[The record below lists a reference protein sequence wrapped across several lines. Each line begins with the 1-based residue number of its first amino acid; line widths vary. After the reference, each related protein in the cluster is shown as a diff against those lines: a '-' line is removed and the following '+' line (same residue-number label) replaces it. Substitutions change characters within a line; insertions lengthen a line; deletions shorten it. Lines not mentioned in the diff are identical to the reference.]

1 MDASSLAHSHVFL
14 GQGQDR
20 NEKRT
25 WWVVGLTAVTMV
37 AEIIAGSLFGSM
49 ALVADGWHMATHAA
63 ALLIAACAY
72 MLARRHAHDPRYSF
86 GTGRLGDLGA
96 FASAVVLAL
105 ISLQIAWESLGRM
118 VSPVP
123 IQYDQAM
130 VVAALG
136 LAVNLA
142 SAWLLK
148 DDHHHHHHDHHHDQ
162 DGHHGHDD
170 HHGHHRDN
178 NLRAAYVHVMADALT
193 SVLAIGALYLGRNFD
208 WPWLDPLIGVVGALV
223 IARWSWGLL
232 KDSGGVLVGL
242 LPKGEDLP
250 DEIRQAIHGLGD
262 QVVDLHVWQV
272 GPGHHAAIVAIASA
286 RPKAVTEYKLALAH
300 LHEISHLTVETHR
313 LVLDFPS

>member
-1 MDASSLAHSHVFL
+1 MDISSLAHSHAFQ

-25 WWVVGLTAVTMV
+25 WLVVALTAVTMV
-37 AEIIAGSLFGSM
+37 AEIVAGSLFGSM
-49 ALVADGWHMATHAA
+49 ALVADGWHMATHAV

-72 MLARRHAHDPRYSF
+72 MLARRHAGDPRYSF

-105 ISLQIAWESLGRM
+105 VSLQIGWESVGRM
-118 VSPVP
+118 VAPVP

-130 VVAALG
+130 LVAFLG
-136 LAVNLA
+136 LMVNLA

-148 DDHHHHHHDHHHDQ
+148 DDHHHHGHDHHH
-162 DGHHGHDD
+162 HHDED
-170 HHGHHRDN
+170 HHHSAHHRDN

-193 SVLAIGALYLGRNFD
+193 SVLAIVALYLGRDMN
-208 WPWLDPLIGVVGALV
+208 WPWLDPLIGLVGAVV
-223 IARWSWGLL
+223 IARWAWGLL

-242 LPKGEDLP
+242 LPKDEDLP
-250 DEIRQAIHGLGD
+250 DEIRAVVHGLGD

-272 GPGHHAAIVAIASA
+272 GPGHHAAIVAIASHQ
-286 RPKAVTEYKLALAH
+286 PKGVAEYKQALAH
-300 LHEISHLTVETHR
+300 LHEISHLTIELHR
-313 LVLDFPS
+313 LVLDSSG

>member
-14 GQGQDR
+14 GRGQDR

-25 WWVVGLTAVTMV
+25 WWVVGLTAATMV
-37 AEIIAGSLFGSM
+37 VEIIAGSLFGSM

-105 ISLQIAWESLGRM
+105 ISLQIGWESLGRM
-118 VSPVP
+118 VSPVS

-130 VVAALG
+130 AVAALG

-142 SAWLLK
+142 SAWLLR
-148 DDHHHHHHDHHHDQ
+148 DDHHHHHHQDHDHGAHH
-162 DGHHGHDD
+162 D
-170 HHGHHRDN
+170 HHGHHHDN

-193 SVLAIGALYLGRNFD
+193 SVLAIGALFLGRNFD
-208 WPWLDPLIGVVGALV
+208 WPWLDPLIGLVGALV

-250 DEIRQAIHGLGD
+250 DEIKDVVQGLGD

-272 GPGHHAAIVAIASA
+272 GPGHHAAIVAIASEQ
-286 RPKAVTEYKLALAH
+286 PKDVDDYKRAFSH
-300 LHEISHLTVETHR
+300 LREISHLTIETHR
-313 LVLDFPS
+313 LVLDSSG